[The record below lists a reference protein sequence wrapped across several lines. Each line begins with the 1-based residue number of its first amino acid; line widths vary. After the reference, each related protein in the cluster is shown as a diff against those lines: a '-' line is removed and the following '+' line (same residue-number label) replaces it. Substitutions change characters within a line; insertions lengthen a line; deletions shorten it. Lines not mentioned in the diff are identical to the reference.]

1 MFHRLLVPVDFS
13 ICSKNSL
20 KLAVD
25 FAAKNRAT
33 LTVLNVYSVTR
44 VQTSSEALIKDD
56 LINNL
61 KGYGEEIPG
70 LKSIDHTFEVE
81 FGLEADIIIDRSA
94 EHDLIVMGTRGEHN
108 VIDKLVGSVSLRV
121 IEHSKIPVLVIP
133 EHLHQISFEKLVF
146 AADFKRIEHMS
157 SLDNLRELALT
168 YDSELHL
175 LNVNESPEYITNEER
190 DEAMELHYFF
200 KDVNHAFFLSESK
213 DIKQGIV
220 DYTNEKGINILTLM
234 PRKHTFLQSLFHHS
248 TSGEIAMHLESALLT
263 FHE

>member
-61 KGYGEEIPG
+61 KGYDEEIPG

-146 AADFKRIEHMS
+146 AADIF
-157 SLDNLRELALT
+157 
-168 YDSELHL
+168 Y
-175 LNVNESPEYITNEER
+175 LNVKSVFYLKVR
-190 DEAMELHYFF
+190 S
-200 KDVNHAFFLSESK
+200 FFLLDGEVVIFYLK
-213 DIKQGIV
+213 V
-220 DYTNEKGINILTLM
+220 
-234 PRKHTFLQSLFHHS
+234 RSLFF
-248 TSGEIAMHLESALLT
+248 G
-263 FHE
+263 